1 MICSYYT
8 LKLIMNQITIRNFE
22 VPWRFKNFSSLHLNF
37 PLRNSNEAM
46 QAHPLTTS
54 GPAPFTVHAHHAAQ
68 TVIAPTT
75 RWLQYWKKNQAKFPN
90 LIILVKKYLC
100 IQASSTEAERSFSAL
115 ANLLTKRRLR
125 MSGEN
130 VNKQLFLREAIKKL
144 CLLKSL
150 S

>member
-1 MICSYYT
+1 MI
-8 LKLIMNQITIRNFE
+8 QITIRNFE
-22 VPWRFKNFSSLHLNF
+22 VPWRFKNFSSLCLNF

-68 TVIAPTT
+68 TVIATTT
-75 RWLQYWKKNQAKFPN
+75 RWLVSWQLA
-90 LIILVKKYLC
+90 LIWQCHLSVCLINIFSERKEGFSILFLLNHNDWFDKQLVW
-100 IQASSTEAERSFSAL
+100 I
-115 ANLLTKRRLR
+115 NLLTKRRLR

-130 VNKQLFLREAIKKL
+130 VNRKLFLTSHKKL

>member
-1 MICSYYT
+1 M
-8 LKLIMNQITIRNFE
+8 
-22 VPWRFKNFSSLHLNF
+22 
-37 PLRNSNEAM
+37 
-46 QAHPLTTS
+46 
-54 GPAPFTVHAHHAAQ
+54 
-68 TVIAPTT
+68 APTKY
-75 RWLQYWKKNQAKFPN
+75 RSEPELSRDEDPLQYWKKNQAKFPN

-115 ANLLTKRRLR
+115 ANLLTKRCLR